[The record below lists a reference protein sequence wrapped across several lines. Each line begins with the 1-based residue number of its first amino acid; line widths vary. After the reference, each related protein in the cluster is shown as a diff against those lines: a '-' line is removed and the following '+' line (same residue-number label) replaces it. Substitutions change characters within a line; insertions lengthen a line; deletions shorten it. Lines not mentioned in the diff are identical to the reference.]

1 MAIGNAGSSSRA
13 LIFITKNEKMPKE
26 TRPRGE
32 MRVGKKAKIVEKNE
46 EFD

>member
-1 MAIGNAGSSSRA
+1 MQVAAVELLS
-13 LIFITKNEKMPKE
+13 LLQKTKKCQKK
-26 TRPRGE
+26 RGQGGE